1 MKTKV
6 CVKGIRPNSNMQG
19 SGYVEVE
26 AFKWITIDGR
36 RAVLHRDIHRRG
48 FGVSMYGHRI
58 AGPHRTRKQAVE
70 VARKVYAHRLRCD
83 GRKALNKWLMGK
95 QLVQAQCL
103 KFGEVMP
110 LLTPP

>member
-6 CVKGIRPNSNMQG
+6 CAEGYRLTDLKLGN
-19 SGYVEVE
+19 GYVEVE

-36 RAVLHRDIHRRG
+36 RAVIHRDIHRRG
-48 FGVSMYGHRI
+48 FNVSMYGHRI
-58 AGPHRTRKQAVE
+58 AGPHRTRKEAVE
-70 VARKVYAHRLRCD
+70 VARKVYAHRLRWD
-83 GRKALNKWLMGK
+83 GRKALNKWLMAK
-95 QLVQAQCL
+95 QLVQAECL